1 MTLSVHVT
9 RSARR
14 RKTLAARLVGNR
26 LEVRVPAETSEAETQ
41 RFVEKM
47 LRRFDRSQ
55 QPEAVDAGHALRRR
69 ALELSRR
76 YFEGRL
82 VPVAVTY
89 AANQNSLFGSCS
101 VRSREIRI
109 SHRLARMP
117 GWVRDY
123 VLVHELAHLAEPNHS
138 PRFWRL
144 VARYRLSERARGYLM
159 ASGLEAPHDEVDED
173 DGAATGDVVDITRD
187 SG

>member
-1 MTLSVHVT
+1 MTLTVHVT

-41 RFVEKM
+41 RFVERM
-47 LRRFDRSQ
+47 LQRFDRSEH
-55 QPEAVDAGHALRRR
+55 PAAGAADALRQR

-82 VPVAVTY
+82 VPASVTY
-89 AANQNSLFGSCS
+89 AANQNTLFGSCS
-101 VRSREIRI
+101 VRTRDIRI
-109 SHRLARMP
+109 SHRVARMP

-159 ASGLEAPHDEVDED
+159 ASGLEAPNADAPG
-173 DGAATGDVVDITRD
+173 DGLSGPYDVIDITND
-187 SG
+187 SR

>member
-1 MTLSVHVT
+1 MALSVHIT
-9 RSARR
+9 RSPRR
-14 RKTLAARLVGNR
+14 RKTLAARVVGER
-26 LEVRVPAETSEAETQ
+26 LEVRVPAEIDEAETR

-47 LRRFDRSQ
+47 LRRFDRDAQ
-55 QPEAVDAGHALRRR
+55 VEAVEAAAALQRR

-76 YFEGRL
+76 YFDGRL
-82 VPVAVTY
+82 VPAAVTY
-89 AANQNSLFGSCS
+89 ATDQNTRFGSCS

-144 VARYRLSERARGYLM
+144 VARYKLTERARGYLM
-159 ASGLEAPHDEVDED
+159 ASGLESPQGEGPPDAAP
-173 DGAATGDVVDITRD
+173 APDVVDVTHET
-187 SG
+187 G